1 MGLEDAAALAALL
14 PLGVQTDSEDIPKR
28 LELFEKIRK
37 PRAEKLSKMSADRAD
52 VYKRNFENGE
62 LLEDRFGSQTD
73 ICTGFSDI
81 DGEVYGYDVVKVAS
95 TALKEQMSA

>member
-52 VYKRNFENGE
+52 LYKRMKHGE
-62 LLEDRFGSQTD
+62 LLRDRFGSRTD
-73 ICTGFSDI
+73 IRTGFSDL
-81 DGEVYGYDVVKVAS
+81 DDEVYGYDVVKVAS